1 MLARLE
7 SPREDPLQHTTW
19 LPSIVMALCA
29 CGGAGPAPAPAVPAP
44 AAADGS
50 APTTAARAAGRAQQ
64 LTALYAEYWEENLK
78 LNPLQATQ
86 IGDPRYND
94 QLPNAL
100 SPEYRER
107 LRDFRRRYL
116 ERAKAIGADGLSGQ
130 DRLSYDVFVRD
141 QATELEGFDF
151 PQHLVPINQFNNVAN
166 QVAMLG
172 SGKGAQPFKIVADY
186 EAWIRR
192 ARQVPVV
199 FDQAIANMRDG
210 IGKGIVRPRV
220 LMEKVLPQ
228 LDQHIVKKA
237 SDSTLWGPIAHFPAA
252 FSAADKQRLTAEY
265 TSVIEN
271 TLVPAYRKLRAFIAD
286 EYLPK
291 CTDKVGLGALPN
303 GAAWYAYRV
312 RDSTTTDL
320 TPEQI
325 HQIGLAEIDRIHGE
339 MKRVMQQAGFTGTLK
354 EYFASLKNNPAMY
367 YKTED
372 ELLGAYRSFRRTVEP
387 LLPRLFEVRPKAD
400 FEIRPVEAFRAASAS
415 GGQYQAPSEDG
426 SRLGIFY
433 VNTFDLKARPRW
445 SLESLYLHEATPGHH
460 FQIALQRE
468 LEQLPRFRRFSGET
482 AFNEGWGLYAESLG
496 KELGVYTEP
505 AMYFGALDA
514 ELWRAIRLVAD
525 TGIHAK
531 GWTRQQVLDF
541 MFANSPIEPTR
552 AIAEAERFMAI
563 PGQAL
568 AYKIGQ
574 LKIRELRTRAEQALG
589 PSFDVRAFH
598 TEVLKDGSVPLAI
611 LESKIDRWI
620 GERRAGP
627 APRAGDRN

>member
-1 MLARLE
+1 LKLSTSLCSLVVALA
-7 SPREDPLQHTTW
+7 
-19 LPSIVMALCA
+19 A
-29 CGGAGPAPAPAVPAP
+29 CGGGA
-44 AAADGS
+44 GS
-50 APTTAARAAGRAQQ
+50 APTPGDGAASIAGAPARGRAQQ
-64 LTALYAEYWEENLK
+64 LASLYDEYWEENLK

-94 QLPNAL
+94 QLPNAQ
-100 SPEYRER
+100 SPEHRARVRE
-107 LRDFRRRYL
+107 FRRRFL
-116 ERAKAIGADGLSGQ
+116 ERAKAIGADGLAGQ
-130 DRLSYDVFVRD
+130 DRLSYDIFVRD
-141 QATELEGFDF
+141 QTTELEGFDF

-166 QVAMLG
+166 QIAILG
-172 SGKGAQPFKIVADY
+172 SGKGAQPFKTVADY
-186 EAWIRR
+186 DAWIRR
-192 ARQVPVV
+192 ASQVPVV
-199 FDQAIANMRDG
+199 FDQAIANMREG
-210 IGKGIVRPRV
+210 MAQGIVRPRI

-237 SDSTLWGPIAHFPAA
+237 SDSTLWGPITAMPAG

-265 TSVIEN
+265 TALIES
-271 TLVPAYRKLRAFIAD
+271 TIVPAYRKLRAFIAD

-291 CTDKVGLGALPN
+291 CSDAVGLGALPN

-320 TPEQI
+320 DPERI
-325 HQIGLAEIDRIHGE
+325 HQIGLAEIARIHGA
-339 MKRVMQQAGFTGTLK
+339 MKSVMEKVGFTGELK
-354 EYFASLKNNPAMY
+354 EYFASLKSNPAMY
-367 YKTED
+367 FKSED
-372 ELLGAYRSFRRTVEP
+372 ELLEAYRGFRRTVEP
-387 LLPRLFEVRPKAD
+387 LLPRLFGVRPRAD
-400 FEIRPVEAFRAASAS
+400 FEIRPVESFRAASAS

-445 SLESLYLHEATPGHH
+445 ALESLYLHEATPGHH

-468 LEQLPRFRRFSGET
+468 LQQLPRFRRFSGET

-496 KELGVYTEP
+496 KELGVYTDP

-531 GWTRQQVLDF
+531 GWTRKQVLDF
-541 MFANSPIEPTR
+541 MYANSPVEPTR

-574 LKIRELRTRAEQALG
+574 LKIRELRTRAEKALG
-589 PSFDVRAFH
+589 AGFDVRAFH

-620 GERRAGP
+620 AERKGSAASGGR
-627 APRAGDRN
+627 

>member
-1 MLARLE
+1 MSRLL
-7 SPREDPLQHTTW
+7 S
-19 LPSIVMALCA
+19 S
-29 CGGAGPAPAPAVPAP
+29 PAVVLSVLLSTPL
-44 AAADGS
+44 AASAD
-50 APTTAARAAGRAQQ
+50 ATAD
-64 LTALYAEYWEENLK
+64 LHALFDREWQRDLAD
-78 LNPLQATQ
+78 NPLSATYV
-86 IGDPRYND
+86 GDTRYND
-94 QLPNAL
+94 QLPNSL

-141 QATELEGFDF
+141 QAMELEGFDF
-151 PQHLVPINQFNNVAN
+151 PQHLMPINQFNNVAN
-166 QVAMLG
+166 QLAMFG
-172 SGKGAQPFKIVADY
+172 SGKGAQPFKTVADY

-199 FDQAIANMRDG
+199 FDQAIANMREG
-210 IGKGIVRPRV
+210 MARGIVRPRI

-237 SDSTLWGPIAHFPAA
+237 SDSTLWGPIAALPAA

-265 TSVIEN
+265 TTLIES

-291 CTDKVGLGALPN
+291 CSDAVGLGALPN

-320 TPEQI
+320 DPERI
-325 HQIGLAEIDRIHGE
+325 HQIGLAEIARIHGA
-339 MKRVMQQAGFTGTLK
+339 MKSVMEKVGFTGELK
-354 EYFASLKNNPAMY
+354 EYFASLKSNPAMY
-367 YKTED
+367 FKSED
-372 ELLGAYRSFRRTVEP
+372 ELLEAYRGFRRTVEP
-387 LLPRLFEVRPKAD
+387 LLPRLFGVRPRAD
-400 FEIRPVEAFRAASAS
+400 FEIRPVESFRAASAS

-445 SLESLYLHEATPGHH
+445 ALESLYLHEATPGHH

-468 LEQLPRFRRFSGET
+468 LQQLPRFRRFSGET

-496 KELGVYTEP
+496 KELGVYTDP

-531 GWTRQQVLDF
+531 GWTRKQVLDF
-541 MFANSPIEPTR
+541 MYANSPVEPTR

-574 LKIRELRTRAEQALG
+574 LKIRELRTRAEKALG
-589 PSFDVRAFH
+589 AGFDVRAFH

-620 GERRAGP
+620 AERKGSAASGGR
-627 APRAGDRN
+627 

>member
-1 MLARLE
+1 MTYSTYLSSLVVALA
-7 SPREDPLQHTTW
+7 
-19 LPSIVMALCA
+19 A
-29 CGGAGPAPAPAVPAP
+29 CGGAGSSSTA
-44 AAADGS
+44 S
-50 APTTAARAAGRAQQ
+50 TTAAANVAGAPAGGKAAQ
-64 LTALYAEYWEENLK
+64 LASLYAEFWEENLK

-86 IGDPRYND
+86 VGDPRYND
-94 QLPNAL
+94 QLPNSL
-100 SPEYRER
+100 SPEHRAQVR
-107 LRDFRRRYL
+107 AFRQRFL
-116 ERAKAIGADGLSGQ
+116 DRARAIGGDGLTGQ
-130 DRLSYDVFVRD
+130 DRLSYDIFVRD
-141 QATELEGFDF
+141 QANELEGFDY

-166 QVAMLG
+166 QIAILG
-172 SGKGAQPFKIVADY
+172 SGKGAQPFKTVADY
-186 EAWIRR
+186 DAWLRR
-192 ARQVPVV
+192 ARQVPVA
-199 FDQAIANMRDG
+199 FDQAIANMREG
-210 IGKGIVRPRV
+210 MAKGIVRPRI

-228 LDQHIVKKA
+228 LDQHIVKRA
-237 SDSTLWGPIAHFPAA
+237 QDSTLWGPIAAMPAG
-252 FSAADKQRLTAEY
+252 FSAADRQRLTTEY
-265 TSVIEN
+265 TALIEQ
-271 TLVPAYRKLRAFIAD
+271 TIVPAYRKLRSFIAD
-286 EYLPK
+286 EYMAK

-312 RDSTTTDL
+312 RESTTTDMS
-320 TPEQI
+320 PEQI
-325 HQIGLAEIDRIHGE
+325 HQIGLAEIERIHGE
-339 MKRVMQQAGFTGTLK
+339 MKAVMAKVGFQGELK
-354 EYFASLKNNPAMY
+354 QYFASLKSDSAMY
-367 YKTED
+367 FKTED
-372 ELLGAYRSFRRTVEP
+372 ELLEAYRGFRRTVEP
-387 LLPRLFEVRPKAD
+387 LLPKLFEVRPKAD

-433 VNTFDLKARPRW
+433 VNTFDLKARPRYA
-445 SLESLYLHEATPGHH
+445 LESLYLHEATPGHH

-541 MFANSPIEPTR
+541 MYANSPIEPTR
-552 AIAEAERFMAI
+552 AISEAERFMAI

-574 LKIRELRTRAEQALG
+574 LKIRELRTRAEKALG
-589 PSFDVRAFH
+589 ASFDVRAFH

-611 LESKIDRWI
+611 LETKIDRWI
-620 GERRAGP
+620 AIWKWCPGVASCR
-627 APRAGDRN
+627 